1 MLRFP
6 ADTIRA
12 RIAGVLTAWGMAPEQ
27 VITTTAVMTHTDPS
41 GIDSHGM
48 SMLMSYEELW
58 RSERLRLDA
67 QGDSVI
73 RPPSPRWSR
82 RSG

>member
-1 MLRFP
+1 
-6 ADTIRA
+6 
-12 RIAGVLTAWGMAPEQ
+12 
-27 VITTTAVMTHTDPS
+27 MTHTDPS

-48 SMLMSYEELW
+48 SMPMSYEELW